1 MPNHWGADLP
11 QLLQE
16 LKRRKVFRVLIAY
29 LVASWLLLQIADV
42 LSSILSLPDWAPKLV
57 FFLLAIGVVP
67 ALILAWAYELTPQ
80 GVQRDEAARKVPV
93 TATSGRLREIL
104 LAGGLA
110 LAIAAGAGL
119 HWVSGA
125 DERWVENIALPQL
138 EQQIAGDQWEQAYAT
153 AMAIDERLPDTGILD
168 EYWAQFSFQIS
179 IPSTPAG
186 ATVYRRAYNDSDA
199 EWQVLGQT
207 PIYDA
212 AVPRGFSLIRLDKD
226 GFDSVLRIIGRMPI
240 DGMTNHVAAAED
252 STGTRYVVP
261 AVDIVLDPVDGD
273 TQAYDVRVPGRQI
286 FVEGQPVNLA
296 DFRIG
301 RYEVTNREYREFV
314 NAGAYKRRDYWEHE
328 VVRNGET
335 IPWQAAM
342 QLFTD
347 TTGRPGP
354 ATWIAGSYPE
364 GQGEYPVGGI
374 SWYEAMAYARFARA
388 EVPTVHH
395 WRRAHAVAAL
405 TWQVPASN
413 IDSPGVAAVGQY
425 PGIGWTGTWDMLGNV
440 REWCLNA
447 VGDNRAILGGA
458 WDESQYMV
466 QGRISAPS
474 SLPPIDRSPTNGV
487 RLLNS
492 RDERDARDK
501 LRQAVNPGAKPVV
514 TAPAS
519 DEVFGAF
526 LSNYDQGDEPLDAS
540 VDGTESIGQWSR
552 QRISFDRGDGERI
565 DLLLYLPDSD
575 AGRHPAVLFW
585 PSSLAHLL
593 NSLDNYRM
601 PLDFMLRNGWAV
613 ALPVLEG
620 TFYRDRT
627 PASGASAIARRDQ
640 FIRHVRE
647 MRRTIDYLE
656 TRPDLDT
663 GTLSYYG
670 YSWGGAVG
678 PILLAV
684 EPRLKVGVL
693 NQAGYWVGGS
703 YDIDVAHYLPRVHQ
717 PVLQFNGYFDETFR
731 YQDEAKP
738 YFDLLGSESKKH
750 VVEPTGHFA
759 PNSVVIRETL
769 AWLDQHIGKS
779 GN

>member
-1 MPNHWGADLP
+1 LP

-29 LVASWLLLQIADV
+29 LVASWLLLQVADV
-42 LSSILSLPDWAPKLV
+42 LSSILSLPEWAPKLV
-57 FFLLAIGVVP
+57 FFLLAVGIVP

-80 GVQRDEAARKVPV
+80 GIQRDEEARQVAGNATPGRFREVMLAA
-93 TATSGRLREIL
+93 GL
-104 LAGGLA
+104 L
-110 LAIAAGAGL
+110 LAIAAGGGL
-119 HWVSGA
+119 YWISNA
-125 DERWVENIALPQL
+125 DERWAHKIALPQL
-138 EQQIAGDQWEQAYAT
+138 EQQIATDQWEQAYAT
-153 AMAIDERLPDTGILD
+153 AMAINERLPDAGILD
-168 EYWAQFSFQIS
+168 DYWAQFSFQIA

-186 ATVYRRAYNDSDA
+186 ATVHRRAYDDPDA
-199 EWQVLGQT
+199 EWQLLGET
-207 PIYDA
+207 PIYDV

-226 GFDSVLRIIGRMPI
+226 GFDSVLRIVGRMPI
-240 DGMTNHVAAAED
+240 DGMTRHLAAVAD
-252 STGTRYVVP
+252 PSGTRYVIP
-261 AVDIVLDPVDGD
+261 AVDIVLDPREGE
-273 TQAYDVRVPGRQI
+273 APASDVRVPGQQI
-286 FVEGQPVNLA
+286 FIDGQPVNLA

-314 NAGAYKRRDYWEHE
+314 NAGGYKRPDYWEYE
-328 VVRNGET
+328 FVRNGEVLS
-335 IPWQAAM
+335 WESAMAA
-342 QLFTD
+342 FTD

-354 ATWIAGSYPE
+354 ATWIGGAYPE
-364 GQGEYPVGGI
+364 GQGEFPVGGI

-395 WRRAHAVAAL
+395 WRQAHAVAAL

-413 IDSPGVAAVGQY
+413 IDTSGVAPVGQY
-425 PGIGWTGTWDMLGNV
+425 PGVGWTGTLDMLGNV

-447 VGDNRAILGGA
+447 VGENRAIVGGA
-458 WDESQYMV
+458 WDEAQYMV

-474 SLPPIDRSPTNGV
+474 SLPPFDRSPTNGV
-487 RLLNS
+487 RLAHS
-492 RDERDARDK
+492 RDERDVREK
-501 LRQAVNPGAKPVV
+501 LQQAVNPAEKPVL
-514 TAPAS
+514 TTPAS
-519 DEVFGAF
+519 DEVFAAF
-526 LSNYDQGDEPLDAS
+526 LGNFDQGAEPLNAS
-540 VDGTESIGQWSR
+540 VDGTESIGQWRR

-575 AGRHPAVLFW
+575 AGRHPTVLYW
-585 PSSLAHLL
+585 PSALARLL
-593 NSLDNYRM
+593 NSLDNYRL

-613 ALPVLEG
+613 ALPVLEA
-620 TFYRDRT
+620 TFYRER
-627 PASGASAIARRDQ
+627 ASGSGASAVARRDL
-640 FIRHVRE
+640 FIRQVRE

-663 GTLSYYG
+663 GKLSLYG
-670 YSWGGAVG
+670 FSWGGSVG
-678 PILLAV
+678 SILLAL

-703 YDIDVAHYLPRVHQ
+703 YDIDVAHYLPRVQQ

-731 YQDEAKP
+731 YEHEAKP

-769 AWLDQHIGKS
+769 AWLDQHLGDS
-779 GN
+779 GY

>member
-1 MPNHWGADLP
+1 MPP
-11 QLLQE
+11 LLEE
-16 LKRRKVFRVLIAY
+16 LQRRKVFRVLIAY
-29 LVASWLLLQIADV
+29 LVASWLLLQVADV

-57 FFLLAIGVVP
+57 LFLLAIGVVP

-80 GVQRDEAARKVPV
+80 GIQRDEEARQAVDV
-93 TATSGRLREIL
+93 ATRSRLRDAV
-104 LAGGLA
+104 LAGGLI
-110 LAIAAGAGL
+110 LAIAGSGGL
-119 HWVSGA
+119 YWLAGA
-125 DERWVENIALPQL
+125 DERWAQSIALPKL
-138 EQQIAGDQWEQAYAT
+138 EQEIAADQWEQAYAT
-153 AMAIDERLPDTGILD
+153 AMSINERLPDSGILD
-168 EYWAQFSFQIS
+168 GYWAQFSFQIA

-186 ATVYRRAYNDSDA
+186 ATVYRRAYDNPDA

-207 PIYDA
+207 PIHDA
-212 AVPRGFSLIRLDKD
+212 AVPRGFSLIRVEKD
-226 GFDSVLRIIGRMPI
+226 GFDSVLRIVGRMPI
-240 DGMTNHVAAAED
+240 DGMTNHLAAAED
-252 STGTRYVVP
+252 VTSTRYIVP
-261 AVDIVLDPVDGD
+261 AVDIVLDPVGGE
-273 TQAYDVRVPGRQI
+273 TQAADVRVPGRQI
-286 FVEGQPVNLA
+286 FIDGQPLNLA

-301 RYEVTNREYREFV
+301 RYEVTNREFREFV
-314 NAGAYKRRDYWEHE
+314 NAGGYKRRDYWEHKF
-328 VVRNGET
+328 RHNGEV

-354 ATWIAGSYPE
+354 ATWIGGSYPE

-374 SWYEAMAYARFARA
+374 SWYEAMAYARFAQA
-388 EVPTVHH
+388 EVPTVYH

-413 IDSPGVAAVGQY
+413 IDSSGVAAVGQY

-447 VGDNRAILGGA
+447 VGDNRAIVGSA

-474 SLPPIDRSPTNGV
+474 SLPPFDRSPTNGV
-487 RLLNS
+487 RLINS
-492 RDERDARDK
+492 RDERDERDK
-501 LRQAVNPGAKPVV
+501 LRQAVEPGEKPVV
-514 TAPAS
+514 TIPAS
-519 DEVFGAF
+519 DEVFAAF
-526 LSNYDQGDEPLDAS
+526 LGNFDQGDEALNAS
-540 VDGTESIGQWSR
+540 IDGSESMGQWRR

-575 AGRHPAVLFW
+575 AGRHPTVLFW

-601 PLDFMLRNGWAV
+601 PLDFMLRNGWVV
-613 ALPVLEG
+613 ALPVLEA
-620 TFYRDRT
+620 TFYRDRAPT
-627 PASGASAIARRDQ
+627 SAESAIARRDR

-663 GTLSYYG
+663 ETLSFYG
-670 YSWGGAVG
+670 FSWGGSVG
-678 PILLAV
+678 PVLLAV
-684 EPRLKVGVL
+684 EPRLKVGIL
-693 NQAGYWVGGS
+693 NQAGYWVSES
-703 YDIDVAHYLPRVHQ
+703 YDIDMAHYLPRVHQ

-731 YQDEAKP
+731 YEDEAKP

-769 AWLDQHIGKS
+769 AWLDQHLGDS
-779 GN
+779 GY